1 MFSTK
6 VTLTW
11 IKIYP
16 QVSNIGL
23 IMNWANFKQAFCKV
37 EIVFRACT

>member
-1 MFSTK
+1 MVSTK
-6 VTLTW
+6 VTLTR

-16 QVSNIGL
+16 RVSNIRL

-37 EIVFRACT
+37 EIVFRARI